1 MKPIPTLTLMLMLSM
16 AGIAQT
22 HTLSGTVCDEQG
34 TLPYATVMVWQ
45 GNDTVKATYGIT
57 NKQGDFALHGL
68 KEGRYKGLVKFTGFE
83 HLPFSVN
90 LDKDVRLDTLRLKP
104 DVKMLNEVQVTA
116 SKVFEDKFDKLKMNI
131 SELKLPPA
139 ATYIDALREIPG
151 SFYKVSENT
160 LTVLNKP
167 VLVLLNG
174 RPLRVSFSQI
184 TDMLQGEKAE
194 DIAEVEIMYET
205 PPRFAGEWDGPV
217 VNIITKKNLAT
228 GFYGSVSGDLQLRK
242 RLGARSS
249 LNLNFRTLKTNTYL
263 YLSQNYNPRQYSYR
277 YWQYREN
284 GDTLMRRE
292 ANHTNNMNSY
302 YLNTGTGI
310 QFDDNNSLD
319 INFSGDLDFDHDNI
333 DEYILDRG
341 TVIHST
347 DTARNDSRSYWGD
360 IYYKHNFKDPKHYIT
375 VDANLSRN
383 LNESGNLRQYNYL
396 LDSVTYNR
404 DASPY
409 SGWLFSTRADYTRE
423 WDKIRIQSGLSYH
436 YSDLEN
442 DFSYE
447 NLIDGVWQPD
457 TLVTNDFNYK
467 ENSFM
472 GYFIFDHQVSEKF
485 SYALTL
491 TDSYVRTLGI
501 SKTTGIK
508 TPYNYNVF
516 RPNFTLRFK
525 PHEDH
530 YFTFNYSR
538 NYGKPNFTYL
548 NPFRKYESPVY
559 YVEGNPN
566 LKHSTQNYVT
576 FKYRY
581 RYWLNFAVTYGHD
594 EDYVLQVPQLD
605 ADGAIIGY
613 TYGNFG
619 TRDELLFIL
628 NMSKR
633 FFDNRL
639 NIGLFGQAKYE
650 NYNSSD
656 ALDYRNSLWSYFANL
671 DFSYVLFKKYD
682 VELGGYAL
690 YYSSH
695 LSGYAKTQGHP
706 KMGLDLSARFLDGN
720 LQTTLSVNDVFN
732 TDINNRESL
741 LNGIVSKS
749 DNIIDARYIR
759 FSVRY
764 SFNRKNLKRFEN
776 HQGSNADSNRL

>member
-1 MKPIPTLTLMLMLSM
+1 MLSM

-68 KEGRYKGLVKFTGFE
+68 KEGQYKGLVKFTGFE

-90 LDKDVRLDTLRLKP
+90 LDKEVRLDTLRLKP
-104 DVKMLNEVQVTA
+104 NVKMLNEVQVTA

-160 LTVLNKP
+160 LTVLNKA
-167 VLVLLNG
+167 VLVCLNG

-263 YLSQNYNPRQYSYR
+263 YLSQNYNPREYSYR
-277 YWQYREN
+277 YWQYREG

-292 ANHTNNMNSY
+292 ANHTSNMNSY

-310 QFDDNNSLD
+310 RFDDNNSLD

-333 DEYILDRG
+333 DEHILDRG

-423 WDKIRIQSGLSYH
+423 WDKIRIQSGLSYN

-501 SKTTGIK
+501 SETTGIK
-508 TPYNYNVF
+508 TPNNYNVF

-559 YVEGNPN
+559 YVEGNPI
-566 LKHSTQNYVT
+566 LKHSTQNNVT

-581 RYWLNFAVTYGHD
+581 RYWLNFAVAYGHD

-619 TRDELLFIL
+619 KRDELLFIL

-650 NYNSSD
+650 NCNSSD

-671 DFSYVLFKKYD
+671 DFSYVLIKKYD

-720 LQTTLSVNDVFN
+720 LQTSISVNDVFN
-732 TDINNRESL
+732 TDVGNRESL
-741 LNGIVSKS
+741 LDGVVSKS
-749 DNIIDARYIR
+749 DNIIDARYFR

-776 HQGSNADSNRL
+776 HQGSNADSGRL